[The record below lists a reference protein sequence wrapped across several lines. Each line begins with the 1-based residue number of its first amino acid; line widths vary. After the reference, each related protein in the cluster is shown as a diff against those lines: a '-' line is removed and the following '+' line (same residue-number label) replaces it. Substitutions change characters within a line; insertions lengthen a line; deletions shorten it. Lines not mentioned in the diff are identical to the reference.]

1 LHQAFYE
8 RYGIVKVLFDTSV
21 IVAAIIEAHPR
32 HEESLP
38 WLQKVKNN
46 EIEGVI
52 SSHASIELYSVLTS
66 LPVSPRISPALAR
79 QLIRENIFKSF
90 GLITC
95 TKNDHISLLQRLVEN
110 QIIGGASY
118 DGLIAYAA
126 EKAKVDKLLTLNS
139 EDFLIVNPSA
149 ASIISEP

>member
-1 LHQAFYE
+1 M
-8 RYGIVKVLFDTSV
+8 

-32 HEESLP
+32 HEESLL

-52 SSHASIELYSVLTS
+52 SSYTSIELYSVLKS
-66 LPVSPRISPALAR
+66 LPLSPSISPALAWR
-79 QLIRENIFKSF
+79 LIRENIFKSF
-90 GLITC
+90 GLITY
-95 TKNDHISLLQRLVEN
+95 TKNDHVSLLQRLVEN
-110 QIIGGASY
+110 QITCGASY

-139 EDFLIVNPSA
+139 EDFLRVNPSA
-149 ASIISEP
+149 VDIISEP

>member
-1 LHQAFYE
+1 
-8 RYGIVKVLFDTSV
+8 VKVLFDTSV

-32 HEESLP
+32 HEESLL

-52 SSHASIELYSVLTS
+52 PSHTSIELYSVLTS
-66 LPVSPRISPALAR
+66 LPLSPRISPALAW

-90 GLITC
+90 ELVTH
-95 TKNDHISLLQRLVEN
+95 TKNDQISLLERLVEN
-110 QIIGGASY
+110 QITGGASY

-126 EKAKVDKLLTLNS
+126 KKAKVDKLLTLNS
-139 EDFLIVNPSA
+139 EDFLRVNPSA
-149 ASIISEP
+149 VNIISEP

>member
-1 LHQAFYE
+1 M
-8 RYGIVKVLFDTSV
+8 

-32 HEESLP
+32 YEEYLL
-38 WLQKVKNN
+38 WLQKVKND

-52 SSHASIELYSVLTS
+52 SSHTSVELYSVLTS
-66 LPVSPRISPALAR
+66 LPVSPRISPALAW

-90 GLITC
+90 ELINC
-95 TKNDHISLLQRLVEN
+95 TKNDHISLMQRLAEN
-110 QIIGGASY
+110 QIIAGASY

-139 EDFLIVNPSA
+139 EDFFRVNPTA
-149 ASIISEP
+149 VSIISEP